1 MPSSLAGGGKWVGKK
16 ADQIGFVLR
25 SFGSFAYLISP
36 LKIGRK
42 TVETDGRTGNRI
54 EIESS
59 LTRESAEEER
69 FRAEI
74 GPPPRTFSL
83 DKVPNGQKSTFFTG
97 MEQFGVGR
105 RRRRVAR
112 PWLVPPKT
120 F

>member
-1 MPSSLAGGGKWVGKK
+1 MGWKESGSDSDW
-16 ADQIGFVLR
+16 LR
-25 SFGSFAYLISP
+25 SFGSFAYFISL

-42 TVETDGRTGNRI
+42 TVETDGRVI

-59 LTRESAEEER
+59 LTRESAVEER

-74 GPPPRTFSL
+74 APRTFSL

-97 MEQFGVGR
+97 MGQFGVGR